1 MNKIHNKIYPKDDI
15 RNIIAE
21 NINDRYGYGTLS
33 SHKVVL
39 MKENG
44 YVNISN
50 ILQKNKKNFN
60 DWLKESKEL
69 IDEVEKTYGIPKNK
83 QYFNIFDKNKDINGL
98 YIYPNL
104 AILIIMW
111 CNSKF
116 AISVSKII
124 NC

>member
-50 ILQKNKKNFN
+50 ILQKNKK
-60 DWLKESKEL
+60 
-69 IDEVEKTYGIPKNK
+69 
-83 QYFNIFDKNKDINGL
+83 
-98 YIYPNL
+98 
-104 AILIIMW
+104 ILMIG
-111 CNSKF
+111 
-116 AISVSKII
+116 
-124 NC
+124 